1 MLHFKSLTQSSVYPG
16 TAPLN
21 SKSDG
26 ISSPTE
32 ILSIPV
38 RLGGPQI
45 ASEALR
51 GPQGSSYGFME
62 PIRALGSLRRSKR
75 RPSEG
80 TDGPGR
86 PKRTS
91 MRPCRASEGKTYW
104 QMDGRTYGNY
114 SQEGK
119 DIADHY

>member
-1 MLHFKSLTQSSVYPG
+1 MYPG

-21 SKSDG
+21 SNSDG
-26 ISSPTE
+26 NSSLTE

-51 GPQGSSYGFME
+51 GPQGASYGFRE

-86 PKRTS
+86 P
-91 MRPCRASEGKTYW
+91 CRASEGKTYGR
-104 QMDGRTYGNY
+104 MDGRTYGNY
-114 SQEGK
+114 SQQGK
-119 DIADHY
+119 GIADQY